1 MQQNPIESLEF
12 LNCQLPPQHTI
23 QSLTGQMLQGIADK
37 RQQQQ
42 QPLLHTLGL
51 LVNGHNNMRSVCAVP
66 TQILA
71 HLHQLNIGID
81 IEQPF
86 GWCETL
92 LFCLCIFNHVLCLL
106 QPADPGFGLGGDR
119 KFWPKIQN
127 LLNFRRFY

>member
-1 MQQNPIESLEF
+1 
-12 LNCQLPPQHTI
+12 
-23 QSLTGQMLQGIADK
+23 MLQGIADK
-37 RQQQQ
+37 QQQQQ

-51 LVNGHNNMRSVCAVP
+51 LVNGHNNVNLRSVCAVP

-92 LFCLCIFNHVLCLL
+92 LFCLCILNHVLCLL
-106 QPADPGFGLGGDR
+106 QRRIQDLVLGGQEILA
-119 KFWPKIQN
+119 KNVFI
-127 LLNFRRFY
+127 